1 MDHSRFKIVPEP
13 AGKNVLEVKPAA
25 KATEEGFKSWTSE
38 SDHVVVKQ
46 DGFGYRFEQTD
57 RRWGIRAPGD
67 MVVCKGDRVRAWS
80 LNRTTLFIT
89 CPKGFS
95 GTAYIHFQDPEK
107 SGKREGYVFGMGGA
121 VMTGTQT
128 GEGKWAMLKIRPE
141 DSASGEIPFY
151 FRKLAY
157 GEGWTSTPLIT
168 GLVVK
173 E

>member
-1 MDHSRFKIVPEP
+1 MDHQRFKVVSEP
-13 AGKNVLEVKPAA
+13 VGKKVLEVKPAV
-25 KATEEGFKSWTSE
+25 KAMEEGFKAWTPD
-38 SDHVVVKQ
+38 SDLVVVKQ

-67 MVVCKGDRVRAWS
+67 MVVRKGDTVRAWS

-107 SGKREGYVFGMGGA
+107 SGQREGYLFGLGGA

-128 GEGKWAMLKIRPE
+128 GEGKWAMLTIRPE
-141 DSASGEIPFY
+141 DSASGEIPLY
-151 FRKLAY
+151 FRKFAY
-157 GEGWTSTPLIT
+157 GDGWSSTPLVT
-168 GLVVK
+168 GLVVT